1 MPRPLRSILIGICLS
16 AASGWITTATAQSW
30 PDTFTA
36 RLEALALLQT
46 LNADLLSHDSATA
59 TLQRWCESHHMAP
72 TPHIVAVR
80 VRVDPKPPSDEQR
93 QALHVA
99 ANDSVGYR
107 HVQLSCGALVLSEA
121 DNWYVPARLTAQMNQ
136 QLENSDVPFGVVV
149 HDLHFQRHTLSARL
163 LWMPLPPDW
172 EMHTADM
179 ARTSGKLAVPA
190 QVLEHRA
197 VLSLPDG
204 TPFSE
209 VVETYTGNVLAF
221 PLPEQQDAQPERH

>member
-1 MPRPLRSILIGICLS
+1 MLRPWRSFLIGICLS
-16 AASGWITTATAQSW
+16 TASGWIATATAQSW
-30 PDTFTA
+30 PDTYTA

-59 TLQRWCESHHMAP
+59 TLQRWCESHQLAP

-80 VRVDPKPPSDEQR
+80 MRVDPKPPTDEQR
-93 QALHVA
+93 EALHVA
-99 ANDSVGYR
+99 ATERVGYR
-107 HVQLSCGALVLSEA
+107 HVQLSCGTLVLSEA
-121 DNWYVPARLTAQMNQ
+121 DNWYVPARLSAQMNR

-149 HDLHFQRHTLSARL
+149 HDLHFLRHTLSARL
-163 LWMPLPPDW
+163 LWMPLPADW
-172 EMHTADM
+172 EMHAADM
-179 ARTSGKLAVPA
+179 ARPSGPLEVPA

-221 PLPEQQDAQPERH
+221 PPPPQSAQPALR